1 MRSRFFRRVLVRL
14 VIEFKEGA
22 KNAAYVV
29 NHP

>member
-1 MRSRFFRRVLVRL
+1 MRKRFLRRVLIRL
-14 VIEFKEGA
+14 VIELKEGA